1 MDDEEAP
8 ELVHRW
14 VEDDELDD
22 VEGRGS
28 RGLEHASDLLGK
40 LPDGNNTP
48 FSSLENGIRDGG
60 LRESNQ
66 NLPPEV
72 DCRVGVDCL
81 SGTSI
86 GHPPKIPR

>member
-1 MDDEEAP
+1 
-8 ELVHRW
+8 
-14 VEDDELDD
+14 
-22 VEGRGS
+22 
-28 RGLEHASDLLGK
+28 

-60 LRESNQ
+60 LWKSNHD
-66 NLPPEV
+66 LPPEV

-86 GHPPKIPR
+86 GHPPNPTVIHRPHGNPPTPR